1 MEMVT
6 EYLFRRF
13 IGISEP
19 LPFPDYLLPKNRYKN
34 DFWITQEGE
43 IVYPWQMD
51 NRHLLNTIRMIDR
64 SNPQRK
70 MKYIDCN
77 GDKYVLY
84 GKADWVPQGTRKT
97 GINIA
102 KLYYSLW
109 DEQRLYMLLRRE
121 VKLRGLEKE
130 L

>member
-6 EYLFRRF
+6 VYLFRRYVE
-13 IGISEP
+13 IKEP
-19 LPFPDYLLPKNRYKN
+19 LPFPDYLLPRNRYKN

-51 NRHLLNTIRMIDR
+51 NNHLLNTVRMIDR

-70 MKYIDCN
+70 MRYIDCYA
-77 GDKYVLY
+77 DKYVLY
-84 GKADWVPQGTRKT
+84 GKADWVPQRNKNGT
-97 GINIA
+97 NVA
-102 KLYYSLW
+102 KMYYGLW

-121 VKLRGLEKE
+121 IKLRGLDKE